1 MIQQPRSSLD
11 DLKDAVLAAALPR
24 VEFYGWSLSLLHE
37 AAKEAGADDAQI
49 AALYPRG
56 PADMVVQYSSDCD
69 RQMAER
75 MTAQDIS
82 KLKIRERAILAVRT
96 RIDVAAQ
103 HKMAAKRAAAF
114 LTFPLNAAD
123 GVQCL
128 ARTSDAM
135 WTAMGDQ
142 SADFSWY
149 TRRATLGVVYSACL
163 VYWFTDESEDLADTQ
178 AFIER
183 RIADVMQFEK
193 FKAQASKAMSG
204 LPNPWV
210 LAGKLRYP
218 GGRS

>member
-1 MIQQPRSSLD
+1 MTRSSLD
-11 DLKDAVLAAALPR
+11 DWKDRVLAAALPR
-24 VEFYGWSLSLLHE
+24 VEFHGWSLRLLNE
-37 AAKEAGADDAQI
+37 AGAEAGADEAQM

-56 PADMVVQYSSDCD
+56 PADLVVQYSSDCD
-69 RQMAER
+69 RQM
-75 MTAQDIS
+75 TALLGEQDLTA
-82 KLKIRERAILAVRT
+82 LKIRERAILAVRT
-96 RIDVAAQ
+96 RIDVAG
-103 HKMAAKRAAAF
+103 HYKMAAKRAAAF

-135 WTAMGDQ
+135 WVAMGDK

-163 VYWFTDESEDLADTQ
+163 IYWFTDESENAADTQ
-178 AFIER
+178 AFIEK

-193 FKAQASKAMSG
+193 VKAQASKIVSG
-204 LPNPWV
+204 LPNPWA
-210 LAGKLRYP
+210 LAGRFRYP

>member
-1 MIQQPRSSLD
+1 MTRSSLD
-11 DLKDAVLAAALPR
+11 DLKDAVLTAALPR
-24 VEFYGWSLSLLHE
+24 VEFYGWSLSLL
-37 AAKEAGADDAQI
+37 KEAGAEAGADEAQM

-56 PADMVVQYSSDCD
+56 PADLVVQYSSDCD
-69 RQMAER
+69 RQMTER
-75 MTAQDIS
+75 MAANDVSQM
-82 KLKIRERAILAVRT
+82 KIRERAVLAVRT
-96 RIDVAAQ
+96 RIDVAGQ
-103 HKMAAKRAAAF
+103 YKMAAKRAAAF

-135 WTAMGDQ
+135 WTAMGDK

-163 VYWFTDESEDLADTQ
+163 VYWFSDESEDLADTQ

-193 FKAQASKAMSG
+193 VKAQASKFVSG

-218 GGRS
+218 GGRT

>member
-1 MIQQPRSSLD
+1 MSQAPRSSLD
-11 DLKDAVLAAALPR
+11 DLKDKVLQAALPR
-24 VEFYGWSLSLLHE
+24 VEFHGWSLRLLNE
-37 AAKEAGADDAQI
+37 AGAEAGADDAQV

-56 PADMVVQYSSDCD
+56 PADLVVQYSSDCD
-69 RQMAER
+69 RQMNER
-75 MTAQDIS
+75 LAAHDLS

-103 HKMAAKRAAAF
+103 YKMAAKRAAAF
-114 LTFPLNAAD
+114 FTFPLNAAD

-135 WTAMGDQ
+135 WVAMGDK

-149 TRRATLGVVYSACL
+149 TRRATLGAVYSACL
-163 VYWFTDESEDLADTQ
+163 IYWFSDESEDLADTQ

-193 FKAQASKAMSG
+193 VKAQASKIVSG
-204 LPNPWV
+204 LPNPWA
-210 LAGKLRYP
+210 LAGRFRYP
-218 GGRS
+218 GGRA

>member
-1 MIQQPRSSLD
+1 MSEQPRSSLD
-11 DLKDAVLAAALPR
+11 DLKDAVLASALPR
-24 VEFYGWSLSLLHE
+24 VEFYGWSLSLLKE
-37 AAKEAGADDAQI
+37 AAKDAGADEAQM

-75 MTAQDIS
+75 LVERDVS

-128 ARTSDAM
+128 ARTSDSM

-183 RIADVMQFEK
+183 RIADVMQFERV
-193 FKAQASKAMSG
+193 KAQASKIVSG

-218 GGRS
+218 SGRS